1 VSEHSTWAPSGLDR
15 LVHCTG
21 SHDLCALYP
30 EAEDSPKA
38 MEGTAAHEV
47 VANMMR
53 GQHVTVGSLASNG
66 IAITEEMIEGAEL
79 FCDEVPDGT
88 THTGGCHVEERVEI
102 NRIHP
107 DCWGTPDAWY
117 LRGQTVVVLDYK
129 FGHGFVDEFEN
140 IQLMSYAVGV
150 LDTLGL
156 DDTTHYVALTI
167 VQPRYFVASSPV
179 RTWGCLAS
187 DLRGHMNRIRSAVA
201 KAEAGDGIC
210 TPGGHCRN
218 CSAAHACLA
227 LQRSVGSVFDF
238 TATPAPA
245 EMTPTEKGV
254 YLARVEQAQTL
265 LKAMHGGLTEEVEAS
280 IRRGVFVP
288 GWDMKPG
295 QGKTGWVKPIAEVAA
310 LGEMLG
316 VSLRKDALITPIQA
330 VAALKKMGIDGSI
343 LSPYSASTVGA
354 LKLVQSDTRRIFGGS
369 TKE

>member
-1 VSEHSTWAPSGLDR
+1 MSDAALHSTWAPSSLDR

-30 EAEDSPKA
+30 EAPDSPKA

-47 VANMMR
+47 VARFTM
-53 GQHVTVGSLASNG
+53 GEHVEAGSLASNG
-66 IAITEEMIEGAEL
+66 IAITDEMIEGAEM
-79 FCDEVPDGT
+79 FCDEIPDGADV
-88 THTGGCHVEERVEI
+88 HIEERVAI
-102 NRIHP
+102 TRIHE
-107 DCWGTPDAWY
+107 DCWGTPDAWH

-129 FGHGFVDEFEN
+129 FGHGVVDEFEN

-156 DDTTHYVALTI
+156 DDQTHYVALTI
-167 VQPRYFVASSPV
+167 VQPRCFASGGNLV

-187 DLRGHMNRIRSAVA
+187 DLRGHMNRIRAAVA
-201 KAEAGDGIC
+201 KAEAGDGVC
-210 TPGGHCRN
+210 TSGGHCRD
-218 CSAAHACLA
+218 CSAIHACLA
-227 LQRSVGSVFDF
+227 AQRADESVFDF
-238 TATPAPA
+238 TATPVPA
-245 EMTPTEKGV
+245 EMTPAEKGV
-254 YLARVEQAQTL
+254 FLKRVEQAQAL

-295 QGKTGWVKPIAEVAA
+295 QGKTGWIKPVAEVAA
-310 LGEMLG
+310 LGDMLG
-316 VSLRKDALITPIQA
+316 LSLKKDALITPIQA

-343 LSPYSASTVGA
+343 ISAYSASTVGA